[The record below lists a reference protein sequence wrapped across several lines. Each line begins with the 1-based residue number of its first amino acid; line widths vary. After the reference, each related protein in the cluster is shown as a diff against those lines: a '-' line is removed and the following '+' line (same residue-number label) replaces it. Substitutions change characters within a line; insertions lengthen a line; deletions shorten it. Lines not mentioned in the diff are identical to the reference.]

1 MLKTNSKENSRKGKR
16 YVEKISNAVWATL
29 KYIIVS
35 LEEEDFDLD
44 LFWTPPKSPSIR
56 YQKTWKIRC
65 SIMATCDGQEHYWT
79 TM

>member
-44 LFWTPPKSPSIR
+44 LFWTPPKSPSI
-56 YQKTWKIRC
+56 
-65 SIMATCDGQEHYWT
+65 
-79 TM
+79 